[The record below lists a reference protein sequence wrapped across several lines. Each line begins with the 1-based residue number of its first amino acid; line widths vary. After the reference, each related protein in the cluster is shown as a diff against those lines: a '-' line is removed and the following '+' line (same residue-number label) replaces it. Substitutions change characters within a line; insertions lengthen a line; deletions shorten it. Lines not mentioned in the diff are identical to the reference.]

1 MNDIFAV
8 ETRAHVIMH
17 ATRGRHRAR
26 HTRHRE
32 RKTHTRHRTRDTSSR
47 AHATTRAR
55 GDVLPGGDGDGL
67 SGGDGDGGHGH
78 TLAHAQA
85 AHATHEQSRGLATP
99 RQAQREAQTRGLP
112 RERWR
117 RARGNKASQAAA
129 SSAGCT
135 PGRLAQSCERHA
147 LVRGVGLRP
156 GAAAVTFLRARNGG
170 GEAAERVERDAE
182 VEAAPVHDRERAW
195 R

>member
-1 MNDIFAV
+1 MIFLQSR
-8 ETRAHVIMH
+8 RAH
-17 ATRGRHRAR
+17 TSSC
-26 HTRHRE
+26 TRHADVTAHD
-32 RKTHTRHRTRDTSSR
+32 THDIESARRTHAIARTRHLIARACNHPRPRRRPLRRRRRRRPRPHPRSR
-47 AHATTRAR
+47 PSGAR
-55 GDVLPGGDGDGL
+55 
-67 SGGDGDGGHGH
+67 
-78 TLAHAQA
+78 
-85 AHATHEQSRGLATP
+85 EQSRGLATP

-182 VEAAPVHDRERAW
+182 VEAAPAHDGERA
-195 R
+195 